1 MVVKLRQSAP
11 DAAVTTTAAQP
22 DAIQH
27 LIRSL
32 AVHAVAFTASWR
44 SADSFVVDGY
54 RSPIKPATE
63 DAAALNDAATR
74 QQQS

>member
-1 MVVKLRQSAP
+1 MVVELRQSAP
-11 DAAVTTTAAQP
+11 DAAATTIAAQP
-22 DAIQH
+22 NAIQH

-44 SADSFVVDGY
+44 STDSFVVDGY
-54 RSPIKPATE
+54 RSPIKLATE
-63 DAAALNDAATR
+63 DAAALNDAAAR